1 MSHLTDSSL
10 VRQRLRRNRI
20 DATDETISVSTIC
33 KRLEPLWPLC
43 LLLAMTAACFLSG
56 CNSEP
61 STAPEIKVTLE
72 LSPDPPETGQADVV
86 VRLTDTA
93 NQPVGGAKLKLEGNM
108 NHAGMKPSFS
118 TLKEAEHGTYEGKLD
133 FTMGGDWFVIVSAEL
148 PDGSKVDQKVD
159 IPGVKAK

>member
-1 MSHLTDSSL
+1 MRNKTNSGLIA
-10 VRQRLRRNRI
+10 QRLRQKRI
-20 DATDETISVSTIC
+20 ESAGGTISLASAC
-33 KRLEPLWPLC
+33 ERLEPLWPLL
-43 LLLAMTAACFLSG
+43 LLLAVTAACVLSG

-61 STAPEIKVTLE
+61 STAPEIKVALE
-72 LSPDPPETGQADVV
+72 VSPDPPQTGQADVV

-93 NQPVGGAKLKLEGNM
+93 NQPVSGAKLKLEGNM

-118 TLKEAEHGTYEGKLD
+118 TLQEAEHGTYEGKLD

-148 PDGSKVDQKVD
+148 SDGSKVDQKVD